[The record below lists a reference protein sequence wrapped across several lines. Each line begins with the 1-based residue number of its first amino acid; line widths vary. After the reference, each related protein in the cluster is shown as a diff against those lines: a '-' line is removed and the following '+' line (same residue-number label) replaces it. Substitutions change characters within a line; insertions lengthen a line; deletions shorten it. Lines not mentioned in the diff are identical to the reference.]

1 MQWFG
6 NLRVGSK
13 LTVLV
18 VAVLLIFLLTS
29 VMAFVSL
36 TSINDN
42 VDTMYQW
49 MLIPIVRIEDAV
61 SRYLD
66 LNRLVLELE
75 VDSQA
80 ADLQGQAS
88 GHITAVQ
95 ETINKYLTDYA
106 LYKDASSAAMLTQA
120 GKADLLSLEE
130 ESVRWL
136 AANLEPLRQ
145 AVDNVFRT
153 QDLQSWKRSGEPLLN
168 QGRAHLEQLVSINLE
183 AAAVL
188 HVDSSAEYTQTRNSL
203 LIGVSAATLL
213 SILIAAGITRSII
226 KPLKGI
232 HELAGKISSGDHT
245 ATADV
250 DRSDELGQ
258 MAQALDQ
265 AVEHLRETMT
275 AVLRLADDVLR
286 ASQDLS
292 ASAEEVSASI
302 EEVASTTNEFSS
314 TVDIMNKNTRH
325 VSEFTKGIAST
336 ASASSED
343 MGAAVNRIEQLGTIM
358 NELAGSMRELHDK
371 SKEIGNIVDL
381 ITDVADQT
389 NLLALNAAIEAA
401 RAGEHGRGFAVVAE
415 EVRKLA
421 EQTAGAT
428 ADITVLVSD
437 IQRQAQAVMTKTD
450 AGAADVDHS
459 SGLIRESWERLD
471 TILKA
476 IDTIA
481 KDIEQ
486 LAAGTEQIGSGSEG
500 IAAATEE
507 QSASIEQ
514 VAASAQN
521 LSQTA
526 EELQRSIAYFKVR

>member
-1 MQWFG
+1 M
-6 NLRVGSK
+6 
-13 LTVLV
+13 
-18 VAVLLIFLLTS
+18 
-29 VMAFVSL
+29 
-36 TSINDN
+36 
-42 VDTMYQW
+42 
-49 MLIPIVRIEDAV
+49 
-61 SRYLD
+61 
-66 LNRLVLELE
+66 
-75 VDSQA
+75 
-80 ADLQGQAS
+80 
-88 GHITAVQ
+88 H
-95 ETINKYLTDYA
+95 
-106 LYKDASSAAMLTQA
+106 
-120 GKADLLSLEE
+120 
-130 ESVRWL
+130 
-136 AANLEPLRQ
+136 
-145 AVDNVFRT
+145 
-153 QDLQSWKRSGEPLLN
+153 
-168 QGRAHLEQLVSINLE
+168 
-183 AAAVL
+183 
-188 HVDSSAEYTQTRNSL
+188 
-203 LIGVSAATLL
+203 
-213 SILIAAGITRSII
+213 
-226 KPLKGI
+226 
-232 HELAGKISSGDHT
+232 
-245 ATADV
+245 
-250 DRSDELGQ
+250 
-258 MAQALDQ
+258 
-265 AVEHLRETMT
+265 
-275 AVLRLADDVLR
+275 
-286 ASQDLS
+286 
-292 ASAEEVSASI
+292 
-302 EEVASTTNEFSS
+302 
-314 TVDIMNKNTRH
+314 
-325 VSEFTKGIAST
+325 
-336 ASASSED
+336 
-343 MGAAVNRIEQLGTIM
+343 
-358 NELAGSMRELHDK
+358 ELHDK

-389 NLLALNAAIEAA
+389 NLLALHAAIEAA